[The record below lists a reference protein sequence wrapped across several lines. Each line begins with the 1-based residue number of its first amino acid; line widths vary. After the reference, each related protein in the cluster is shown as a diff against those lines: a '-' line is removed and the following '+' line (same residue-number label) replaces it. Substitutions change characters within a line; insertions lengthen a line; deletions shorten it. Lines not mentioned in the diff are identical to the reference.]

1 MPIKKNG
8 SGKRWVEM
16 ELIVP
21 GSPEEVWQA
30 IATGSGN
37 NAWFTKTEIDERVGG
52 KIAFDFGPNGS
63 STGEVTHWEP
73 PARFA
78 YVEREWSEGAPPV
91 ATEITVTARSGDRCV
106 LRMVHSLFTANDDW
120 DDQLEGFEGGWP
132 AFFEILKIYLA
143 HFAGEK
149 AVSSFAMVSTGEP
162 QARVWERLTEA
173 LGLLGANV
181 GEERSTPPRP
191 ERLAGIVERVQQDT
205 KQRYLLLRLKE
216 PGAGIALIGSYSTG
230 EGTNASIALYH
241 YGDGA
246 KARAKDSEPKW
257 QEWMATTFN

>member
-1 MPIKKNG
+1 
-8 SGKRWVEM
+8 
-16 ELIVP
+16 
-21 GSPEEVWQA
+21 
-30 IATGSGN
+30 
-37 NAWFTKTEIDERVGG
+37 
-52 KIAFDFGPNGS
+52 
-63 STGEVTHWEP
+63 
-73 PARFA
+73 
-78 YVEREWSEGAPPV
+78 
-91 ATEITVTARSGDRCV
+91 
-106 LRMVHSLFTANDDW
+106 
-120 DDQLEGFEGGWP
+120 LEGFEGGWP
-132 AFFEILKIYLA
+132 AFFEILKIYLV

-216 PGAGIALIGSYSTG
+216 PGAGIALFGSYSTG